1 MAFDKRRFL
10 DNVYYLAKLRDIKIG
25 VLEANANLS
34 TGYLAR
40 LNKEDNKSV
49 PSIEVLVSFA
59 EMLDVSMDSLINC
72 DLEPMSGNDIY
83 VCEFLDKLIC
93 DTTDNKLIWTKED
106 GSLLHSTERG
116 AEHPLLKNVG
126 EHSFYNNH
134 YQSQFRP
141 NEEIELDDGQYYVK
155 IGEDVFLYLMNT
167 LVNLR
172 SAKNEEIN
180 SVNEIELYLVNN
192 QLVKK
197 ICRKHYKQP
206 SPFDDKLLQLRQAA
220 KDSTKH
226 VNLDQDLREVI
237 DLFMAGQD
245 IKL

>member
-10 DNVYYLAKLRDIKIG
+10 DNVYYLAKRRNIKIG

-83 VCEFLDKLIC
+83 VCEFLDKLIS
-93 DTTDNKLIWTKED
+93 DTTGNKLIWTKED

-116 AEHPLLKNVG
+116 ENHPLMKNVG
-126 EHSFYNNH
+126 EHSFYNYH
-134 YQSQFRP
+134 YQSRFRP
-141 NEEIELDDGQYYVK
+141 NEDIELDDGQYYVK
-155 IGEDVFLYLMNT
+155 LGDGVFLYLMNT
-167 LVNLR
+167 SVILR
-172 SAKNEEIN
+172 STDNNEIN
-180 SVNEIELYLVNN
+180 AANEIELYLDIHQSIN
-192 QLVKK
+192 K
-197 ICRKHYKQP
+197 ICRKHYKEA

-226 VNLDQDLREVI
+226 VNLEHDLKEVI

>member
-40 LNKEDNKSV
+40 LNKEENKSV

-72 DLEPMSGNDIY
+72 DLEPMSGNDVY
-83 VCEFLDKLIC
+83 VCEFLDKLISE
-93 DTTDNKLIWTKED
+93 TTGNKLVWTKED

-116 AEHPLLKNVG
+116 AQHPLLKNVG

-141 NEEIELDDGQYYVK
+141 NEDIELDDGQYYVK
-155 IGEDVFLYLMNT
+155 LGEGVFLYLMNT
-167 LVNLR
+167 SVNLR
-172 SAKNEEIN
+172 STNKDEIN
-180 SVNEIELYLVNN
+180 SVNEIELYLVAGQSIN
-192 QLVKK
+192 K
-197 ICRKHYKQP
+197 ICRKHYKEA

-226 VNLDQDLREVI
+226 VNLDQNLREVI

>member
-83 VCEFLDKLIC
+83 VCEFLDKLIS

-106 GSLLHSTERG
+106 GSIIGDHVDGSRLTLI
-116 AEHPLLKNVG
+116 L
-126 EHSFYNNH
+126 NNLI
-134 YQSQFRP
+134 
-141 NEEIELDDGQYYVK
+141 EIK
-155 IGEDVFLYLMNT
+155 SRAFA
-167 LVNLR
+167 R
-172 SAKNEEIN
+172 
-180 SVNEIELYLVNN
+180 
-192 QLVKK
+192 
-197 ICRKHYKQP
+197 
-206 SPFDDKLLQLRQAA
+206 
-220 KDSTKH
+220 
-226 VNLDQDLREVI
+226 
-237 DLFMAGQD
+237 
-245 IKL
+245 